1 MLINSLFK
9 KRSSASAT
17 LETEVATSDVA
28 DSAKRESISA
38 LALAPLAAGAIMLTA
53 SRTAEASGSH
63 DSGKSISIL
72 APKDGYV
79 SDTAPSGKVSQS
91 AMIVAFDSDEEDRAI
106 ARINQAKALLS
117 DQTVTVKNLGTER
130 SKALAEAVGSAQSYN
145 LYVTNMRRWVEFI
158 AGSKKNTD
166 LSTGKIVTPND
177 VLMWRAAETRASTE
191 LTRAYTAEH
200 VFNQTLP
207 NTVKQLDQLSA
218 ALDAEL
224 QAVSSAKSRLVV
236 NAPFNANVV
245 LQTYKGA
252 FVTKGTIVALLT
264 EV

>member
-1 MLINSLFK
+1 MFMSSFFK
-9 KRSSASAT
+9 KRRAASAT
-17 LETEVATSDVA
+17 VESEVATSDTP
-28 DSAKRESISA
+28 DSAKRESITA
-38 LALAPLAAGAIMLTA
+38 LALTPLAAGAMMLTA
-53 SRTAEASGSH
+53 SRTAEASRSH

-79 SDTAPSGKVSQS
+79 SDAASSGKVSQS
-91 AMIVAFDSDEEDRAI
+91 AMIVTFDSGDEDRAI

-117 DQTVTVKNLGTER
+117 DQTFTVKNLGKER
-130 SKALAEAVGSAQSYN
+130 SQALNEAVGSAQSYN
-145 LYVTNMRRWVEFI
+145 FYVTNVRQWVEFI
-158 AGSKKNTD
+158 AGSKNHTD
-166 LSTGKIVTPND
+166 ASTGKIVTPND
-177 VLMWRAAETRASTE
+177 VLMWRAAETRATTE

-207 NTVKQLDQLSA
+207 NTLKQLDQLSA

-224 QAVSSAKSRLVV
+224 QAVTAAKSRLVV